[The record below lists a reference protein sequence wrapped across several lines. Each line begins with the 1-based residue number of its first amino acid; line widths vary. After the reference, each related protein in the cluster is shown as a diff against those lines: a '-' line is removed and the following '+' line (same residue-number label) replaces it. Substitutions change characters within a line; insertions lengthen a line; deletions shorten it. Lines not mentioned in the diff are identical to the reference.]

1 MNSRHGINWDQL
13 IANLPPEDLKSDSID
28 VGEPH
33 TLHRRGD
40 RSISCPTH
48 HDKSRY
54 GLAAISAAF
63 VVIIAAVIR
72 VYVDARRSMVPPPST
87 LSPI

>member
-1 MNSRHGINWDQL
+1 MNDKHSIYWDQI
-13 IANLPPEDLKSDSID
+13 IALLPPEDSKSDSID

-40 RSISCPTH
+40 RSNSCPTH
-48 HDKSRY
+48 HDKSGY

-63 VVIIAAVIR
+63 LVIIAAVIR
-72 VYVDARRSMVPPPST
+72 VYADARRSMVPPPST
-87 LSPI
+87 VSPI